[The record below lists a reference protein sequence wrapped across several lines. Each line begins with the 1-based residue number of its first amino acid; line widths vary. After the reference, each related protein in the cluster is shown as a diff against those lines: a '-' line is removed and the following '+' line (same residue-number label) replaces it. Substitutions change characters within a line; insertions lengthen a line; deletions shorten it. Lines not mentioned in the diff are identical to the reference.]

1 MNDAIGKL
9 VREANSCVSWPYN
22 TTSVDLTP
30 RRRTLRH
37 DGQQEEGLQACW
49 SGAARQGRDF
59 KAGRAGHGVAGVLT
73 RCHFEFLIFE

>member
-37 DGQQEEGLQACW
+37 DGQQEEG
-49 SGAARQGRDF
+49 GARGGGRF
-59 KAGRAGHGVAGVLT
+59 NALS
-73 RCHFEFLIFE
+73 F